1 MSTRRSGRA
10 KAPVKYTSDSEGS
23 DYGSSKTRKSNTK
36 STPEKRTNGT
46 NHDAVTSSPAKRTKK
61 DPSVVAAEHRAK
73 AAAADEK
80 ASKAAHKKAWDEW
93 VTAHDVGGKLLDD
106 EPAREESIT
115 QTDGLKKYGLKKY
128 GLKKEDLAVLKHFEK
143 KNPNPLF
150 KNAIKLF
157 FEEEVKVLG
166 YRKAGMLA
174 GVEGKNEEVLKQGE
188 EIWREEHKDDPPE
201 EEKEEKKKAP
211 KEKTPKQKWTAYLE
225 AHAVSSPDSLKDEP
239 EEAINQTDCK
249 TKYSLVPGDLVV
261 LPYFPKP
268 NPKYGNTTKLFKES
282 EVKTLAYRKA
292 AVLGGVE
299 DGDEAAM
306 LEKGK
311 ELFEE
316 K

>member
-115 QTDGLKKYGLKKY
+115 QTDGLKKYGLKK
-128 GLKKEDLAVLKHFEK
+128 EDLAVLKHFEK

-188 EIWREEHKDDPPE
+188 EIWREE
-201 EEKEEKKKAP
+201 
-211 KEKTPKQKWTAYLE
+211 
-225 AHAVSSPDSLKDEP
+225 
-239 EEAINQTDCK
+239 
-249 TKYSLVPGDLVV
+249 
-261 LPYFPKP
+261 
-268 NPKYGNTTKLFKES
+268 
-282 EVKTLAYRKA
+282 
-292 AVLGGVE
+292 
-299 DGDEAAM
+299 
-306 LEKGK
+306 
-311 ELFEE
+311 
-316 K
+316 